1 MQISELIMANNI
13 ELDVLE
19 QLTLNLSDFSNCLP
33 VPLMLERQEV
43 ETRPFRKQGI
53 RSPKRGVMYSQQ
65 CFQLYPAL
73 LKLRQPISEFI
84 PATVITQKIVPALFA
99 FKHHNRR
106 DPRAA
111 IDTNSSDI
119 DPIR

>member
-1 MQISELIMANNI
+1 MQISELIMGNEI
-13 ELDVLE
+13 KLDVLE
-19 QLTLNLSDFSNCLP
+19 QLTLNPSNFSNCLP
-33 VPLMLERQEV
+33 VPLMVERHEV

-53 RSPKRGVMYSQQ
+53 RRPKRGAMYRQQ
-65 CFQLYPAL
+65 CFQFYPSF

-99 FKHHNRR
+99 FKHGNRR

-111 IDTNSSDI
+111 IDTNSSHI